1 MKEKLPTGI
10 SVAFGILSEGFQVV
24 LGFVLG
30 IALNLAVIFGTNFL
44 LSGDIFYSS
53 GGPILFYFF
62 YFLGATQLIW
72 LLPLILLLRKKYNHV
87 ALGIL
92 WAAVVTALLF
102 TFGGRLEFR

>member
-72 LLPLILLLRKKYNHV
+72 LLPLILLLREKYNH
-87 ALGIL
+87 I
-92 WAAVVTALLF
+92 TIALLAPALIPTLLF
-102 TFGGRLEFR
+102 PFFLRLSF